1 MKLIEL
7 DKENFDALVT
17 EADRPVLV
25 EFFSL
30 GCGPCHALATVLEAA
45 ADMHSN
51 VRFAAM
57 DTVRFPDVAW
67 AFDVAAAPT
76 TLLFEGGRRIDAV
89 TGYVPRERIE
99 EMLAAVEQEG
109 AR

>member
-25 EFFSL
+25 GFFSP

-45 ADMHSN
+45 ADMHPN

-76 TLLFEGGRRIDAV
+76 MLLFEGGRRIDAV